1 MVDNE
6 VVNLFVLL
14 NSRVQGLCKGVRGY
28 RLGILELIL
37 RTNPQTKNIN
47 YNK

>member
-14 NSRVQGLCKGVRGY
+14 NSRVQGLFKGVRGIPF
-28 RLGILELIL
+28 RD
-37 RTNPQTKNIN
+37 T
-47 YNK
+47 